1 MTYHNFD
8 NIESVFYFNEPLLT
22 SPNFFENDINDLFL
36 NEEDN
41 KRYYI
46 HNDNNYQDTNI
57 KPFMNT
63 NNNFDNRTSDITDK
77 RLKNLVK
84 NENAPPFYS
93 LNVIRGILIQNE
105 ENSNKLFDK
114 IIKDQRVLE
123 SEEYM
128 NSGKKQSKNNFN
140 YQNDNIFNQE
150 NFNDFEY
157 EEFKEKDNYLT
168 KKRGRKTNNN
178 SGEGHNSYDADNIIK
193 KIKAKLF
200 DYCLKFLNKMI
211 FKNNEEGIQLL
222 KIDYKYIDKLERKM
236 NLDLF
241 EMPLADLFSLDV
253 SRKYKS
259 KSKDY
264 NKILINGILEQKI
277 EVEDFDTIIFLF
289 KITLN
294 DWIDLFT
301 YKKDILTL
309 INEKNSTNVNCT
321 KIQEQFCG
329 VNHLLNEIFDKRD
342 DKYYTLFLL
351 YIFNFQRWFY
361 FKKGRV
367 LKKKENKIKKYL
379 FL

>member
-93 LNVIRGILIQNE
+93 LNVIRGILIKNDD
-105 ENSNKLFDK
+105 NNNRLFDK

-128 NSGKKQSKNNFN
+128 KSGKKQSINNFN

-150 NFNDFEY
+150 NFNDFGY
-157 EEFKEKDNYLT
+157 EEVKEKDNYLT
-168 KKRGRKTNNN
+168 KKR
-178 SGEGHNSYDADNIIK
+178 
-193 KIKAKLF
+193 
-200 DYCLKFLNKMI
+200 
-211 FKNNEEGIQLL
+211 
-222 KIDYKYIDKLERKM
+222 
-236 NLDLF
+236 
-241 EMPLADLFSLDV
+241 
-253 SRKYKS
+253 
-259 KSKDY
+259 
-264 NKILINGILEQKI
+264 
-277 EVEDFDTIIFLF
+277 
-289 KITLN
+289 
-294 DWIDLFT
+294 
-301 YKKDILTL
+301 
-309 INEKNSTNVNCT
+309 
-321 KIQEQFCG
+321 
-329 VNHLLNEIFDKRD
+329 
-342 DKYYTLFLL
+342 
-351 YIFNFQRWFY
+351 
-361 FKKGRV
+361 
-367 LKKKENKIKKYL
+367 
-379 FL
+379 